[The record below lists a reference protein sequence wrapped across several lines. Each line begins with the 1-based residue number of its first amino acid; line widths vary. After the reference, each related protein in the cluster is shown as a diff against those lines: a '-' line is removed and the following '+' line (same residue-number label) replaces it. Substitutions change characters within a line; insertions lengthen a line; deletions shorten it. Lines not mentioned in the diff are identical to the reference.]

1 MGKFKGEVGQGSSDV
16 FPGSAASAPLPSGS
30 LKSVSKSGR
39 ACGGEPGWKR
49 EPDAL
54 LGGGDP
60 DNCTQV
66 PGGGAQELQGVIKPV
81 LHRIINSPC
90 SLLLLRVPWTS
101 NLTGIAVLPFKAK
114 SS

>member
-16 FPGSAASAPLPSGS
+16 FPGSAASAPIPSGS

-66 PGGGAQELQGVIKPV
+66 PGGGAQEFQGVIKPL

-90 SLLLLRVPWTS
+90 SLLLRVP
-101 NLTGIAVLPFKAK
+101 
-114 SS
+114 